1 MRTLKEIL
9 ADASKRKVAIGH
21 FNISETAALKAIAEV
36 ARDLK
41 VPVMVGTSEGEREF
55 LDQHEAVAM
64 VRELQEKH
72 GQEIFINADHT
83 KSVEKAKEAV
93 DAGYDEVLFDGAK
106 LTMEENVKQTSEV
119 VKYAR
124 AKNPDILVEGEIG
137 DIGSGSTIRKE
148 IPKGLALSSSNGAAI
163 NPEQLT
169 KPEDAAAFVKATGID
184 LLAPAVGNIH
194 GMFANAPEPALDLP
208 RIAAIHKAAGIPLV
222 LHGGSGNTDADFL
235 GAIDGG
241 VAIIHIS
248 TELRLAWRKGM
259 EATLKKDADEVAP
272 YKLLAGSIDEMKK
285 VLEHKLRLFNKLL

>member
-1 MRTLKEIL
+1 MRTLRQVIE
-9 ADASKRKVAIGH
+9 DAAKRKVAVGH

-55 LDQHEAVAM
+55 LDPHEAVAM
-64 VRELQEKH
+64 VRELRAKH
-72 GQEIFINADHT
+72 GQEIYINADHT

-93 DAGYDEVLFDGAK
+93 DAGYDEILFDGAK
-106 LTMEENVKQTSEV
+106 LSTEENIKQTKEV
-119 VKYAR
+119 VAYAR
-124 AKNPDILVEGEIG
+124 SKNPDALVEGEIG

-148 IPKGLALSSSNGAAI
+148 MPKGAAI
-163 NPEQLT
+163 NADQLT
-169 KPEDAAAFVKATGID
+169 KPEDAEAFVKATGID

-208 RIAAIHKAAGIPLV
+208 RIASIRKAAGIPLV

-241 VAIIHIS
+241 VSVIHIS

-259 EATLKKDADEVAP
+259 EATLKSDPDEVAP
-272 YKLLAGSIDEMKK
+272 YKLMAGSIEEMKK
-285 VLEHKLRLFNKLL
+285 VLEHKLKLFNKLS